1 MIPFLE
7 TSTSRSGPGKEVLR
21 EKHREVEILPQVLHG
36 VLEALTLHAALPE
49 HFQRGFQ
56 LTLNLAQLQVSNLI
70 LLFSKLGR

>member
-49 HFQRGFQ
+49 HFQCGFQ
-56 LTLNLAQLQVSNLI
+56 LTLNLTQLQVSNLI